1 MSTFV
6 LVHGAW
12 GGSYG
17 WRYLR
22 PMLRA
27 AGHDVYNPSLTGLGE
42 RVHLG
47 GPEVDLT
54 THTLDVLN
62 TIEYEDLHDIVLVGH
77 SYGGMVVTGV
87 ADRIPEKI
95 RHLIYLDAFLPRD
108 GQSLYDLG
116 GGRQREAPTDDWRV
130 PATFAV
136 QETADPDLEFRR
148 QRLSPQPRRTLE
160 EKVKLSQP
168 LESHAFSRAYVLA
181 LGRGGEGPF
190 ERAAASVRG
199 NPAWRSR
206 EIAGGHGMMR
216 TNPVALALL
225 LEELIAV

>member
-54 THTLDVLN
+54 VHTLDVLN
-62 TIEYEDLHDIVLVGH
+62 TIEYE
-77 SYGGMVVTGV
+77 
-87 ADRIPEKI
+87 
-95 RHLIYLDAFLPRD
+95 
-108 GQSLYDLG
+108 
-116 GGRQREAPTDDWRV
+116 
-130 PATFAV
+130 
-136 QETADPDLEFRR
+136 
-148 QRLSPQPRRTLE
+148 
-160 EKVKLSQP
+160 
-168 LESHAFSRAYVLA
+168 
-181 LGRGGEGPF
+181 
-190 ERAAASVRG
+190 
-199 NPAWRSR
+199 
-206 EIAGGHGMMR
+206 
-216 TNPVALALL
+216 
-225 LEELIAV
+225 